1 MERQKDKK
9 VIMQTIPNKDN
20 ELIGF
25 TNICRWKDIKSETNY
40 IEIATRCTPR
50 SLLASCNSERHKAAF
65 DHQTI
70 RISNLCRLGT

>member
-1 MERQKDKK
+1 MEGKKDKK
-9 VIMQTIPNKDN
+9 VIMQTIPNIDN

-50 SLLASCNSERHKAAF
+50 SLLAYSSTLANIMQFRATQSCF
-65 DHQTI
+65 
-70 RISNLCRLGT
+70 